1 MWFLKLYRL
10 FCGYVQFTASGGFSE
25 RFLNLCGKN
34 SINLWALEAESG
46 RVTACTSAK
55 DYRRIRRCAVCSGMV
70 TKINEKRGFPFFLQ
84 KYRKRIGLLYGAAF
98 AVCFFAVMS
107 TMVWSIE
114 ISGNNRVTDSQIIEA
129 LAQAGVKYG
138 TLKKNIDAASTRF
151 FVMEKLPD
159 ISYITVNVIGSCIQA
174 KVTEQSLGV
183 SQYSSE
189 VPCDIVSKVDGQ
201 IAVLDVYHGTKLYKT
216 GEAVRKGDVLAG
228 GFIELSYGG
237 IKFKHAEA
245 YALIRTNLDFSAV
258 TNAQTE
264 NFVKQDEKKKYTL
277 HFLRFDIP
285 FFGKAE
291 GEPVLTRNRSLIF
304 GNTYLPFGITCQT
317 YRVYKKENR
326 ILSEEELALT
336 AAENY
341 LHKKI
346 QMLDGAYICSQ
357 QIKKEKDSSGIS
369 IFAEVLGEVSA
380 GVARECL
387 IEENATY

>member
-10 FCGYVQFTASGGFSE
+10 FCGYVSFTASGGFSE
-25 RFLNLCGKN
+25 RFLNLCGKS
-34 SINLWALEAESG
+34 SINLWSLEVESG
-46 RVTACTSAK
+46 RVSACTAARQYLK
-55 DYRRIRRCAVCSGMV
+55 IKRCAVCAGMV
-70 TKINEKRGFPFFLQ
+70 TRINEKRGLPFFLK

-114 ISGNNRVTDSQIIEA
+114 ISGNNRVTDGQIIEA

-138 TLKKNIDAASTRF
+138 ALKKDINAASTRF

-159 ISYITVNVIGSCIQA
+159 ISYITVNVIGSCVQA
-174 KVTEQSLGV
+174 KVSEQTLGV
-183 SQYSSE
+183 RQTGSE
-189 VPCDIVSKVDGQ
+189 VPCDIVSSVDGQ
-201 IAVLDVYHGTKLYKT
+201 IVALDVYHGTKLYKT

-228 GFIELSYGG
+228 GFIELSDGAV
-237 IKFKHAEA
+237 KFKHAEA

-258 TNAQTE
+258 TKSRTE
-264 NFVKQDEKKKYTL
+264 NLINQSEKKKYTL
-277 HFLRFDIP
+277 HILGFDIP
-285 FFGKAE
+285 LFGKAD
-291 GEPVLTRNRSLIF
+291 GKSVLKRNRSLIF

-317 YRVYKKENR
+317 YRTYKKETKV
-326 ILSEEELALT
+326 LSEEELALS

-341 LHKKI
+341 QNEKI
-346 QMLDGAYICSQ
+346 RMLDGAYICSQ

-380 GVARECL
+380 GVARECM